1 MKKLFII
8 ILTLT
13 VFAAACKKSAETPAD
28 PHAGEEAAHPKAPAG
43 TVILTPEAV
52 AGGGITVEAARTIEF
67 ARTVKALGELE
78 FDARRVAGVS
88 ARAAGR
94 IERLAAYAG
103 ERVSA
108 GAVLA
113 ELYSP
118 DFLAV
123 QAEVLQAAA
132 RVARLKGQPDEEA
145 ARSFLE
151 AARRKLAPFGS
162 ASDEIDALVI
172 SGEPRPLL
180 VVRAPIDGLVLE
192 SKALA
197 GAAVAEGEDLFR
209 LADPST
215 LWACVHL
222 TEKDLATVRPG
233 MEATV
238 RTQAYPGREF
248 PGRLV
253 LVGASM
259 DASTRTVEGRVILPN
274 PDGSLKP
281 GMYVEAALT
290 SADRRPVLTVPTSA
304 VQEFTSG
311 RIVFVQTGPTS
322 FTLRPIVT
330 GEILGRQT
338 EILAGLA
345 EGERVVAT
353 GSFLLKSEM
362 MKASLGD
369 EHGHD

>member
-1 MKKLFII
+1 MKKLFVFILALI
-8 ILTLT
+8 IL
-13 VFAAACKKSAETPAD
+13 AAACKKAAEIPAD
-28 PHAGEEAAHPKAPAG
+28 PQTVPVKAPAG

-52 AGGGITVEAARTIEF
+52 AGGGIAVEAARTIEL

-78 FDARRVAGVS
+78 FDARRVAGVA

-118 DFLAV
+118 DYLAV

-132 RVARLKGQPDEEA
+132 RVARLKGQPDETA

-151 AARRKLAPFGS
+151 AARRKLAPFGP
-162 ASDEIDALVI
+162 APDEIDALVN

-180 VVRAPIDGLVLE
+180 VVRAPIDGIVLE
-192 SKALA
+192 SKAIS
-197 GAAVAEGEDLFR
+197 GAAVAEGADLFR

-259 DASTRTVEGRVILPN
+259 DASTRTVEGRVALPN

-281 GMYVEAALT
+281 GMYVEAVLI
-290 SADRRPVLTVPTSA
+290 SNNRRPVLTIPASA

-322 FTLRPIVT
+322 FTLRPIMT
-330 GEILGRQT
+330 GEILGLRI
-338 EILAGLA
+338 EILAGLT
-345 EGERVVAT
+345 EGEVVVST

-362 MKASLGD
+362 MKAGLGD
-369 EHGHD
+369 